1 MVSTVAEL
9 SASGNEIPQ
18 AQTAA
23 RLKRE
28 KAVRKLLT
36 RYEKVIF
43 SFFRELNLPLKFR
56 EIVRAYIL
64 ASDGNTF
71 FEASYNELTDLLFNR
86 SAIRLQANRDRVRY
100 NVTSF
105 QEW

>member
-1 MVSTVAEL
+1 MVSTIAEFP
-9 SASGNEIPQ
+9 ASGNEIPQ
-18 AQTAA
+18 VQAAA

-43 SFFRELNLPLKFR
+43 SLFRELSLPLKFR

-71 FEASYNELTDLLFNR
+71 FEASYNELTDLLFKH
-86 SAIRLQANRDRVRY
+86 SAMRLQANRDTVRY
-100 NVTSF
+100 HA
-105 QEW
+105 